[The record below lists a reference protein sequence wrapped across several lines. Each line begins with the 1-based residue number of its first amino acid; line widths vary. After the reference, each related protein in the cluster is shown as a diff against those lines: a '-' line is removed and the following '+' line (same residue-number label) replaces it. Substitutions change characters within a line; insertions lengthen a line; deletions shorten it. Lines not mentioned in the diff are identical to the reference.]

1 MRAMIVAAGLG
12 TRARPLSLLRP
23 KPALPV
29 RGLPLVAYP
38 LAELAAVGV
47 TEVIINTHHFPG
59 MLQAAAERHCPSGLR
74 LAFSYEPSLLGT
86 GGGIRRAASF
96 LRESDPCL
104 ILGGDMLLDG
114 DLAGLVRLH
123 REREQ
128 AATLLLR
135 DDPRGRSF
143 GTIGVDARGQVRRVG
158 RRFDLGGETQ
168 AGVYCWA
175 NVVSAR
181 AFEWL
186 PDQEAFSHLDDWLV
200 PAVAAG
206 RKDICGVVQSMEDCV
221 WEPVGT
227 PGEYLAV
234 NLAPPRLSYIE
245 PDAIASRLGTRFAPR
260 LVIGARARIGEGAV
274 LERAVVWEDE
284 VVPAGFRASDGVF
297 AGGRFYPCGPERG
310 SEPA

>member
-1 MRAMIVAAGLG
+1 MIVAAGLG

-38 LAELAAVGV
+38 LAELAALGV
-47 TEVIINTHHFPG
+47 TEVIINTHHLPG
-59 MLQAAAERHCPSGLR
+59 VLQAAAERHCPPGLR
-74 LAFSYEPSLLGT
+74 LSFSHEPSLLGT
-86 GGGIRRAASF
+86 GGGIRRAAAF

-104 ILGGDMLLDG
+104 ILGGDMLLDS

-123 REREQ
+123 RERAH

-143 GTIGVDARGQVRRVG
+143 GTIGADGRGRVRRVG

-175 NVVSAR
+175 NVVAAR
-181 AFEWL
+181 AFDWL
-186 PDQEAFSHLDDWLV
+186 PDREVFSHLDDWLL
-200 PAVAAG
+200 PALSAG
-206 RKDICGVVQSMEDCV
+206 REDICAVVRNGQECV

-227 PGEYLAV
+227 PCEYLAV
-234 NLAPPRLSYIE
+234 NLAPPRLSYID
-245 PDAIASRLGTRFAPR
+245 PDAVASRLGTRFAPG
-260 LVIGARARIGEGAV
+260 LVLGARAQIGEGAV
-274 LERAVVWEDE
+274 LERAVVWDDE
-284 VVPAGFRASDGVF
+284 VVPAGFRGSDGVF
-297 AGGRFYPCGPERG
+297 AGGTFHPCGVK
-310 SEPA
+310 SEGEGA

>member
-1 MRAMIVAAGLG
+1 VRAMIVAAGLG
-12 TRARPLSLLRP
+12 TRARPLSFLRP

-29 RGLPLVAYP
+29 RGLPLIAYP
-38 LAELAAVGV
+38 LAELAALGV
-47 TEVIINTHHFPG
+47 TEVIINTHHLPHL
-59 MLQAAAERHCPSGLR
+59 LQAAAERHCPPGLR
-74 LAFSYEPSLLGT
+74 LSFSHEPTLLGT
-86 GGGIRRAASF
+86 GGGIRRAAPF

-104 ILGGDMLLDG
+104 ILGGDMLLDS
-114 DLAGLVRLH
+114 DLAGLVHRH
-123 REREQ
+123 RERGH

-135 DDPRGRSF
+135 DDPRARSF
-143 GTIGVDARGQVRRVG
+143 GTIGVDERGRIRRVG
-158 RRFDLGGETQ
+158 RRFELGGETQ

-175 NVVSAR
+175 NIVAAR

-186 PDQEAFSHLDDWLV
+186 PDEEAFSHLDDWLL
-200 PAVAAG
+200 PAVASG
-206 RKDICGVVQSMEDCV
+206 RDDICGVVQSREECA

-234 NLAPPRLSYIE
+234 NLVPPRLSYID
-245 PDAIASRLGTRFAPR
+245 PDAVASRLGTRFAPA

-284 VVPAGFRASDGVF
+284 VVPAGFRGSDGVF
-297 AGGRFYPCGPERG
+297 AGGAFHPCGRESG